1 MKNYKQRRGLRPLFM
16 LFAIAAIS
24 AIIMLLW
31 NWLIPSIIGWSAI
44 CYWQALGL
52 FILSRLFFGGFGRD
66 GFGFPRGEEEHP
78 HLFRERFKDMSP
90 EERQAFIRKRFDRFR
105 DRFDDRPTAP
115 ETDEQDKSNE

>member
-1 MKNYKQRRGLRPLFM
+1 MKNDKHRRGLHALFM
-16 LFAIAAIS
+16 LFALATIS

-52 FILSRLFFGGFGRD
+52 FILSRLFFGGFGHH
-66 GFGFPRGEEEHP
+66 GFGFPHGGHDHP

-105 DRFDDRPTAP
+105 DHPTAP
-115 ETDEQDKSNE
+115 EADEQDESNE